1 MLRIRTFINGN
12 WYTQYRKDQIRKLR
26 KIGAYTRQAGR
37 SELKTRKGTSQ
48 PGQAPFAHGRK
59 LKGAVRFAVDEM
71 AMSVVTGPETGASRV
86 AEIIEKGGVSKISGG
101 DRAGQPVRIEARPW
115 MTPAQTKTLPAIAR
129 IIGE

>member
-1 MLRIRTFINGN
+1 MLRIRTFINRN

-37 SELKTRKGTSQ
+37 SELKKRKGSSE
-48 PGQAPFAHGRK
+48 PGRAPHVHTRK

-86 AEIIEKGGVSKISGG
+86 AEIIEKGGMSRISGG
-101 DRAGQPVRIEARPW
+101 DKEGQPVRIDARPW
-115 MTPAQTKTLPAIAR
+115 MGPAQTKTLPAIAR